1 MLRGSANRNLMATIK
16 VKGTSVTCF
25 NCGKKGHYA
34 NKCTNPT
41 STAPVATGASREW
54 MKIQP
59 TAGSPE
65 TKEVN
70 GRTWHW
76 CGGCNSWSTTHG
88 TATHKNKVKE
98 GESPPDPAAVPPPIG
113 AEGMLQPFMVTP
125 LVVPCSLHW
134 VLEEPGNGTRMAIT
148 SF

>member
-1 MLRGSANRNLMATIK
+1 
-16 VKGTSVTCF
+16 
-25 NCGKKGHYA
+25 
-34 NKCTNPT
+34 
-41 STAPVATGASREW
+41 

-76 CGGCNSWSTTHG
+76 CGGCNRWLTTHG
-88 TATHKNKVKE
+88 MATHKNKVKE

-113 AEGMLQPFMVTP
+113 AEVNAAAIRGDAIGG
-125 LVVPCSLHW
+125 SL
-134 VLEEPGNGTRMAIT
+134 LPTLGFGGA
-148 SF
+148 